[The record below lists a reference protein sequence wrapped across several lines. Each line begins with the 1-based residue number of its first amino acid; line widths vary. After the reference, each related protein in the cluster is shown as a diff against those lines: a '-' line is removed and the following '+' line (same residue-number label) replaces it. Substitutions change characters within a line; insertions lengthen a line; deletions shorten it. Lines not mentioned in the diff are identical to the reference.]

1 MKFKAAVN
9 LLLGVCFYLYESHG
23 KAMATTIQILQKA
36 VYLLKVAQQNTTSGL
51 RKMKD
56 KRKIKRRF
64 LRYYTRVYDAYTRQQ
79 IGNLVDI
86 NPRGKMVVS
95 EHLLPQG
102 ENTRLCIE
110 LTDEVTEKPFMEF
123 SAHNKWCKPD
133 IIPNMFN
140 TGYEILDL
148 TPENSKIIHQI
159 IQEFG
164 FRDN

>member
-1 MKFKAAVN
+1 
-9 LLLGVCFYLYESHG
+9 
-23 KAMATTIQILQKA
+23 MATTIQILQKA

-102 ENTRLCIE
+102 EIEFTR
-110 LTDEVTEKPFMEF
+110 
-123 SAHNKWCKPD
+123 A
-133 IIPNMFN
+133 
-140 TGYEILDL
+140 
-148 TPENSKIIHQI
+148 
-159 IQEFG
+159 
-164 FRDN
+164 